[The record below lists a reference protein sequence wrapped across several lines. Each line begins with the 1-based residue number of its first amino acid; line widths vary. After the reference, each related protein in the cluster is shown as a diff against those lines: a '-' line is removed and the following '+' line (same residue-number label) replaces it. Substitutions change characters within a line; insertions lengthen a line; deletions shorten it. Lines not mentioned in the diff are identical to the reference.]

1 MGFGLLWSIQRN
13 EMVVMS
19 LPRWWTW
26 YLNWARGDWRRRT
39 ASFFVDY
46 LSAVAVVWCVCV
58 RGYRCF
64 SAQKLGRR
72 DKVPRVATERR
83 FCPGFCHVLEQMNC
97 HAPLFVTV
105 WVTDKASLFSREA
118 SQANIIISE
127 KDGGNDLSFSL
138 CFCTVGLAKRFGP
151 TRQGHKKGHKIHHH
165 QDR

>member
-1 MGFGLLWSIQRN
+1 MGDGFRPSLVHPTKWNGCHEFATVVNMIFELSERRLKKKNSIIFCGLSIRRGRG
-13 EMVVMS
+13 VV
-19 LPRWWTW
+19 R
-26 YLNWARGDWRRRT
+26 
-39 ASFFVDY
+39 
-46 LSAVAVVWCVCV
+46 VACV

-83 FCPGFCHVLEQMNC
+83 FCPGFCHVLEPMNC

-151 TRQGHKKGHKIHHH
+151 TKQGHK
-165 QDR
+165 